1 MEDFDQMLEQF
12 GPYELG
18 IGIDH
23 NAALEVVGDDF
34 RVVSIPGEAGSV
46 PVSNNEGEENGTAF
60 VPGVWLKYVDEAG
73 NVQKQVCPRS
83 GSLSDLLQEVND
95 PVKHILIDD
104 HVDLCRKENPLLRD

>member
-1 MEDFDQMLEQF
+1 MEIDFDKMLEEF
-12 GPYELG
+12 GRYELG

-23 NAALEVVGDDF
+23 NAALEVNGDDF

-46 PVSNNEGEENGTAF
+46 PVSDDEEEDGFNC
-60 VPGVWLKYVDEAG
+60 VPGVWLKYVDETG

-95 PVKHILIDD
+95 PDKHFLVDER
-104 HVDLCRKENPLLRD
+104 VDLCRKQNPLLRD